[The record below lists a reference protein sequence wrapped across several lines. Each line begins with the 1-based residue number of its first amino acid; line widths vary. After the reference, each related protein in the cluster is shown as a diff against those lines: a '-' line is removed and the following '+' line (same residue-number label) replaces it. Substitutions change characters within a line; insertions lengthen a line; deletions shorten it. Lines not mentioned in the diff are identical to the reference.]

1 MKRKILTMKT
11 VFAFAIVLFFNVTVT
26 AQELSVY
33 TVNPTDDAYVREGK
47 YADDNFSTDAFLRI
61 KQSAS
66 SADNSRSTFLQFD
79 LSGASVEDITNA
91 YIKVYNYFKVESPTQ
106 VTAFGTDDN
115 WDETTITY
123 TNAPV
128 NVDSIVT
135 SGLIEKD
142 MWVTF
147 DISSYVVAQ
156 LAAQDSV
163 ISIHLND
170 LGFTAE
176 DLRFYSKEAE
186 TNWPI
191 LMVANGVDTVAPAT
205 PENLSVTSFG
215 LDSIAIAWDAV
226 ADIDGGLY
234 TVYVD
239 GEMAQV
245 SNTTSY
251 VATGLTADTY
261 YDFSVIASDLFGN
274 ESESAIISVSTV
286 SPRTSTYDL
295 YTRSGASADDNLA
308 SDEFVRVK
316 DGSVDFYRQ
325 GYLQFDISYQNL
337 EAASVTKA
345 KLKLYTKKVRTSG
358 GIILHGIDDNT
369 WTDDITWNTA
379 PAISDSTIAVDTSVS
394 DNQWAEFDVTDYIKS
409 KMDGNTAVSFAL
421 TSNDGADIEFYGSEN
436 WEKRP
441 TLYILGADT
450 VAPTIPTIISAMP
463 DTTSIDLTWNKATDS
478 VGVENY
484 ALYLDD
490 VMVALVD
497 ADVNTYTFSS
507 LSSGTTYELGIAA
520 IDLSANMSAKDSITK
535 MTLGGLD
542 DVSPTAPTNLYVT
555 DITMT
560 NATLWFTPST
570 DNYAVAGYVL
580 YIDTDSIATLTDT
593 ATMYGLSKLIP
604 NTEYDVA
611 LKAFDAAK
619 NMSESGS
626 ITFKTSL
633 PPDVTP
639 PSTPTNFSAGSVIDN
654 SVELTWDASTD
665 DMGTITYNVYEG
677 DNLLANV
684 STLSYTVSDLAENQ
698 EYVFY
703 LEAMDNSKNKSEKA
717 SVTVTTVG
725 IGNEAVAMV
734 KIWCAYK
741 NVFVNVESASNSE
754 VKIYNVLGTIVY
766 QNTLSEGLNT
776 IQLNEK
782 TGIYIVKTNI
792 NNHVNVVRVVIK

>member
-1 MKRKILTMKT
+1 
-11 VFAFAIVLFFNVTVT
+11 
-26 AQELSVY
+26 
-33 TVNPTDDAYVREGK
+33 
-47 YADDNFSTDAFLRI
+47 
-61 KQSAS
+61 
-66 SADNSRSTFLQFD
+66 
-79 LSGASVEDITNA
+79 
-91 YIKVYNYFKVESPTQ
+91 
-106 VTAFGTDDN
+106 
-115 WDETTITY
+115 
-123 TNAPV
+123 
-128 NVDSIVT
+128 
-135 SGLIEKD
+135 
-142 MWVTF
+142 
-147 DISSYVVAQ
+147 
-156 LAAQDSV
+156 
-163 ISIHLND
+163 
-170 LGFTAE
+170 
-176 DLRFYSKEAE
+176 
-186 TNWPI
+186 
-191 LMVANGVDTVAPAT
+191 
-205 PENLSVTSFG
+205 
-215 LDSIAIAWDAV
+215 
-226 ADIDGGLY
+226 
-234 TVYVD
+234 
-239 GEMAQV
+239 
-245 SNTTSY
+245 
-251 VATGLTADTY
+251 
-261 YDFSVIASDLFGN
+261 
-274 ESESAIISVSTV
+274 
-286 SPRTSTYDL
+286 
-295 YTRSGASADDNLA
+295 
-308 SDEFVRVK
+308 
-316 DGSVDFYRQ
+316 
-325 GYLQFDISYQNL
+325 
-337 EAASVTKA
+337 
-345 KLKLYTKKVRTSG
+345 
-358 GIILHGIDDNT
+358 
-369 WTDDITWNTA
+369 
-379 PAISDSTIAVDTSVS
+379 
-394 DNQWAEFDVTDYIKS
+394 
-409 KMDGNTAVSFAL
+409 
-421 TSNDGADIEFYGSEN
+421 
-436 WEKRP
+436 
-441 TLYILGADT
+441 
-450 VAPTIPTIISAMP
+450 
-463 DTTSIDLTWNKATDS
+463 
-478 VGVENY
+478 
-484 ALYLDD
+484 
-490 VMVALVD
+490 
-497 ADVNTYTFSS
+497 

-542 DVSPTAPTNLYVT
+542 NVSPTAPTNLYVT

-782 TGIYIVKTNI
+782 TGIYIVKTNV